1 MIAIGLFDCIQLCVH
16 LCSAVVEVIYLCGVY
31 DAVTIKSS
39 IPIKVLFQSFIQL
52 QTLIENSQKYD
63 ICCIN
68 ITPNIAN
75 RILLSTVISG
85 RTTLRSIQGREAAS
99 KDRHAVVFI
108 IIEVTQT
115 KQRLTEKN
123 RSL

>member
-1 MIAIGLFDCIQLCVH
+1 ML
-16 LCSAVVEVIYLCGVY
+16 SP
-31 DAVTIKSS
+31 S
-39 IPIKVLFQSFIQL
+39 KVLYPSRFFFKVSFNFKQ
-52 QTLIENSQKYD
+52 LIENSQKYD
-63 ICCIN
+63 ICCVN

-75 RILLSTVISG
+75 RILLSTVISE
-85 RTTLRSIQGREAAS
+85 RTTLRSIQGCVEREREVAS
-99 KDRHAVVFI
+99 KDRLAVVFI